1 MAVAS
6 LHVELRLHVDQL
18 VAVAASHLAVLHQL
32 VDLPVAETAT
42 HHVLL
47 HQLADLPVAVLLVAE
62 AATHH
67 VLLHLAVLPSVAV
80 ATSRMWRKVGSR
92 PLHNVL
98 TTRMDGKS

>member
-6 LHVELRLHVDQL
+6 LPVELRLHVDQL
-18 VAVAASHLAVLHQL
+18 VAT
-32 VDLPVAETAT
+32 DAT

-47 HQLADLPVAVLLVAE
+47 QQLVVLLVATDATHLVLLHQLAVLPAAE
-62 AATHH
+62 AAMQH

-80 ATSRMWRKVGSR
+80 ATSQVRREVGHR
-92 PLHNVL
+92 PLQKVL